1 MNRRYEFA
9 GIKIEVSIDKSIMYE
24 DGKCLEDFHTDSSS
38 DPHIFCFEMKNS
50 LDPPT
55 GKETA
60 KMLGYRVYETEE
72 YQERYIGLVEQGY
85 ENAYIKVIHKGR
97 KHTVQLKK
105 DAYENKV
112 GVKSVLNAIGA
123 EHLVIEKQGVIL
135 HASFIEHNGKAILF
149 TAPSGTGKSTQADL
163 WRKHRNAEIV
173 NGDRAVIRLIDG
185 KAYACGIPFAGSS
198 TYCKNRTLPL
208 ESIVYLGQAPETT
221 IEKLQ
226 GIQGFKKIWEGC
238 TVNTWNQE
246 DVAKALDIVQ
256 EITAKI
262 PVYYLQCTPDKS
274 AIEALESELE
284 KVMETKKGAEGDK

>member
-1 MNRRYEFA
+1 MKRFYKIA
-9 GIKIEVSIDKSIMYE
+9 GIEFEISIPKRFCYE
-24 DGKCLEDFHTDSSS
+24 DENILKEFLCDNVDSPHEFSFEIVEELEEPEGELKLSS
-38 DPHIFCFEMKNS
+38 PGVKIYKN
-50 LDPPT
+50 DDD
-55 GKETA
+55 E
-60 KMLGYRVYETEE
+60 
-72 YQERYIGLVEQGY
+72 QRYIGSVKKGWHE
-85 ENAYIKVIHKGR
+85 AYIRAFHCGKNHNIQVKKGEYR
-97 KHTVQLKK
+97 
-105 DAYENKV
+105 NNI
-112 GVKSVLNAIGA
+112 GVKTVLNSLGM
-123 EHLVIEKQGVIL
+123 EHLILEKQGVIL
-135 HASFIEHNGKAILF
+135 HTSFIEYKGKAILF

-208 ESIVYLGQAPETT
+208 EAIVYLGQAPETT